1 MDFDRPYIKEQL
13 LFSIANAEAEGHTV
27 KPGDT
32 VEVFPNPL
40 SSEMT
45 PVTIS
50 DYTATGSTHKKTNN
64 PSYTG
69 NNSTG

>member
-1 MDFDRPYIKEQL
+1 MELDRPYIKEQL

-27 KPGDT
+27 KPSDT

-50 DYTATGSTHKKTNN
+50 DYTVTGSTHKKTNN
-64 PSYTG
+64 PNYTS
-69 NNSTG
+69 NNFTG